1 MQIYASSHAIEQA
14 CQTLSDLTLRKLFQ
28 KRYDQLKSD
37 DYEIQEL
44 VHFWVVE
51 SVEDLSKLPPI
62 PDCKEQ
68 VSSAGYSWVVVFNTR
83 PHPDKSTAF
92 IREFD
97 RALWSAARNIKLWP
111 SGDLFN

>member
-28 KRYDQLKSD
+28 ERYDQLKSD
-37 DYEIQEL
+37 EYEIQEL

-62 PDCKEQ
+62 PECKEEHPGWTEI
-68 VSSAGYSWVVVFNTR
+68 VYVLLDDGVGLEVFV
-83 PHPDKSTAF
+83 PEHLK
-92 IREFD
+92 EY
-97 RALWSAARNIKLWP
+97 LK
-111 SGDLFN
+111 